1 METSIV
7 GVGVGITERFRTVVE
22 EKSTRIEN
30 IAPRAERLD
39 VKVTHRAYHNG
50 HQEDSTVELTLTG
63 KGKADITISQDASK
77 IGDNLKTFVAAYN
90 DLTSKLKTLA
100 GGALKGD
107 TALGQVTM
115 QMDLLLRTGGGN
127 VSTSAL
133 AAAGISQGKDGNLV
147 IDDKKMQ
154 AAITADSSEVAKLFT
169 NDGKGLADLM
179 GAKATSFT
187 DKNSVI
193 SRETTQVNRE
203 LDATNTKRAAL
214 TKALTAQ
221 ATALAALYSAQSQTG
236 TGGGMFGTG
245 STGSTGTLFDLLG

>member
-1 METSIV
+1 MKNLLGYDPDEKGKQGFKQTTAAQDAILTVDGKEIKSASNTLDKNK
-7 GVGVGITERFRTVVE
+7 GIDG
-22 EKSTRIEN
+22 
-30 IAPRAERLD
+30 AA
-39 VKVTHRAYHNG
+39 
-50 HQEDSTVELTLTG
+50 LTLTG

-90 DLTSKLKTLA
+90 DLNSKLKTLSN
-100 GGALKGD
+100 GALKGD

-154 AAITADSSEVAKLFT
+154 AAITADSSQVAKLFT

-236 TGGGMFGTG
+236 TGGGMFSTG